1 MNVPLKYLPKR
12 LTKKDKKRQ
21 AKQLKKSRESYKK
34 GIYIHRKPVKSFK
47 SKKSQHI
54 LNAEKIYNIKNLSVN
69 NELANKTGC
78 TIKALNKIIKKGMG
92 AYYSSGSRPNQTS
105 HSWGIARLASSISG
119 GKAAAIDYNI
129 LLEGCSYN
137 SKALKLAKKSR
148 IKNGYGTRKVP
159 KRKI

>member
-12 LTKKDKKRQ
+12 LTRKDKKKQ
-21 AKQLKKSRESYKK
+21 AKQLKKSRDAYKK
-34 GIYIHRKPVKSFK
+34 GNYIHRKPVKSFK

-54 LNAEKIYNIKNLSVN
+54 LNAERIYNIKNLALN
-69 NELANKTGC
+69 NELAKKTGC
-78 TIKALNKIIKKGMG
+78 TISALNKIIKKGMG
-92 AYYSSGSRPNQTS
+92 AYYSSGSRPNQTP

-119 GKAAAIDYNI
+119 GKAAAVDFNI
-129 LLEGCSYN
+129 LFEGCSSN

>member
-12 LTKKDKKRQ
+12 LTKKDKKKQ
-21 AKQLKKSRESYKK
+21 AKQLKKSKKAYKK
-34 GIYIHRKPVKSFK
+34 GIYIHRKPVDSYK

-54 LNAEKIYNIKNLSVN
+54 LNAERIYNIQNLSVN

-78 TIKALNKIIKKGMG
+78 SINALNKIIKKGMG
-92 AYYSSGSRPNQTS
+92 AYYSSGSRPNQTP

-119 GKAAAIDYNI
+119 GKAAAVDYNI
-129 LLEGCSYN
+129 LAEGCKSG

-159 KRKI
+159 KKII

>member
-12 LTKKDKKRQ
+12 LTKKDKKKQ
-21 AKQLKKSRESYKK
+21 AKQLKKSRTAYKK
-34 GIYIHRKPVKSFK
+34 GIYIHRKPVDSYK

-54 LNAEKIYNIKNLSVN
+54 LNAERIYNIKNLAVN

-78 TIKALNKIIKKGMG
+78 TISALNKIIKKGMG
-92 AYYSSGSRPNQTS
+92 AYYSSGSRPNQTP

-119 GKAAAIDYNI
+119 GKAAAVDYNI
-129 LLEGCSYN
+129 LFEGCKSG

-159 KRKI
+159 KRNI